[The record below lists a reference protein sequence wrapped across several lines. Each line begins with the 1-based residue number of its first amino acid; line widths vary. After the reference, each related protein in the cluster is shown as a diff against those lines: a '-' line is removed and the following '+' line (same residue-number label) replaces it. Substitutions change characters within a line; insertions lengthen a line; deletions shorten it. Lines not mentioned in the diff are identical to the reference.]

1 MHVAG
6 SPVIAT
12 GASAGIGA
20 ATARA
25 LAQRGAQVVLSA
37 RRAERLAA
45 LADALAAYP
54 GERLVLPGDIQDP
67 AYCRQ
72 LVETSVAHFGRLD
85 VLINNA
91 GLGHRSPISRITPL
105 SARAIFNTNVL
116 GLLDLTQAALPHL
129 LRQGRGQIINISSIV
144 SQRPLVDNGVYAA
157 SKSAVN
163 FISRALRMELAGTP
177 IVVTLVYPG
186 MTATE
191 FHTALLDNPGRSRFD
206 WLRVT
211 PERVAQAIARAIE
224 KERREVYITPIDWGI
239 VHLSRLWPRTTDWV
253 VTRIG
258 KAW

>member
-1 MHVAG
+1 MQLAG
-6 SPVIAT
+6 SVVIVT

-25 LAQRGAQVVLSA
+25 LAQRGAQVVLRGRGGG
-37 RRAERLAA
+37 RRAGRAA
-45 LADALAAYP
+45 AWAAYP
-54 GERLVLPGDIQDP
+54 GGRRVLPGDIQDP

-163 FISRALRMELAGTP
+163 FISRALRMELDHLQRGELPDQEADGRRYQ
-177 IVVTLVYPG
+177 VVNDRQPG
-186 MTATE
+186 ENRAA
-191 FHTALLDNPGRSRFD
+191 HR
-206 WLRVT
+206 
-211 PERVAQAIARAIE
+211 ARL
-224 KERREVYITPIDWGI
+224 KRERREA
-239 VHLSRLWPRTTDWV
+239 
-253 VTRIG
+253 
-258 KAW
+258 KASKVPA